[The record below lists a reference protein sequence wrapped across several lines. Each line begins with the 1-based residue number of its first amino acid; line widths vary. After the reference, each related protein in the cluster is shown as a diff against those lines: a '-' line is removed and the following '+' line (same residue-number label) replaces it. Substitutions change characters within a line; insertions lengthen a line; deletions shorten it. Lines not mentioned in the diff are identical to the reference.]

1 LIRINGKGVQGSSD
15 NEKVVTAYNML
26 LEATNHNE
34 MLTQKLMEVANQ
46 NLGILLY
53 EDLVNHYSEV
63 LSTSL

>member
-1 LIRINGKGVQGSSD
+1 
-15 NEKVVTAYNML
+15 
-26 LEATNHNE
+26 

-63 LSTSL
+63 LSTSLSLCTAAVEGEVPNDDVVL

>member
-1 LIRINGKGVQGSSD
+1 
-15 NEKVVTAYNML
+15 
-26 LEATNHNE
+26 

-63 LSTSL
+63 LSTSLSLCKAAVEVEMPDDVVL

>member
-1 LIRINGKGVQGSSD
+1 
-15 NEKVVTAYNML
+15 
-26 LEATNHNE
+26 

-63 LSTSL
+63 LSASLSLVWRLLKEMPDDVVL